1 MFCFVKAKPYSRC
14 FMIIPPMGKKKK
26 KMLESASIMSFMGE
40 FY

>member
-1 MFCFVKAKPYSRC
+1 MFYDYSTN
-14 FMIIPPMGKKKK
+14 GKKKK